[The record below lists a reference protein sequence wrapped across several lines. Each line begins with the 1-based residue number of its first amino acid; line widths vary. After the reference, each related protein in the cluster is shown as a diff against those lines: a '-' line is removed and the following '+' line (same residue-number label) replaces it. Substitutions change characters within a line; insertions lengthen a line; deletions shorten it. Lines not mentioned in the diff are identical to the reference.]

1 MRLHIQARIKNRY
14 LSFTT
19 FVALCARLFSGI
31 TRKNKCCS
39 IELHTSILLLTQQS
53 AKQQL
58 RATNGAN
65 RKVNIELHSRIYQ
78 RSCAYISVLYAF
90 SFLFVRAWRQ
100 VRSARDPSF
109 CQKKNVFE
117 RFERMRLEIKKNV
130 ENKNNN
136 GETKRIGPREGGR
149 EQREKQE
156 GREKSDENRGELR
169 VSRGY
174 VDASFIPDA
183 IVRFS
188 LVVLCHHSSRLT
200 ICPASGFTSL
210 WIYRLSFFPW
220 SCSRRLIAPPLA
232 DGERARP
239 LPKKPSLEQYFRTDR
254 RASLT

>member
-1 MRLHIQARIKNRY
+1 MRLHIQTRIKNRY

-117 RFERMRLEIKKNV
+117 RFERMRLEIKKKRGKQKQQRG
-130 ENKNNN
+130 NKTNRAA
-136 GETKRIGPREGGR
+136 GRRQGTKRETGGEG
-149 EQREKQE
+149 
-156 GREKSDENRGELR
+156 
-169 VSRGY
+169 
-174 VDASFIPDA
+174 
-183 IVRFS
+183 
-188 LVVLCHHSSRLT
+188 
-200 ICPASGFTSL
+200 
-210 WIYRLSFFPW
+210 
-220 SCSRRLIAPPLA
+220 
-232 DGERARP
+232 
-239 LPKKPSLEQYFRTDR
+239 KK
-254 RASLT
+254 

>member
-19 FVALCARLFSGI
+19 FIALCARLFCGI
-31 TRKNKCCS
+31 TKKKKNKYCN

-65 RKVNIELHSRIYQ
+65 RKVNIKLHSRIYQ

-117 RFERMRLEIKKNV
+117 HFERMRLEIKKRGKQKQQRG
-130 ENKNNN
+130 NKTSRAA
-136 GETKRIGPREGGR
+136 GRRLGTKRETGGEEKKWRESGR
-149 EQREKQE
+149 T
-156 GREKSDENRGELR
+156 
-169 VSRGY
+169 
-174 VDASFIPDA
+174 P
-183 IVRFS
+183 
-188 LVVLCHHSSRLT
+188 
-200 ICPASGFTSL
+200 GFTRL
-210 WIYRLSFFPW
+210 RRRIVHPRRYRSILARRTLS
-220 SCSRRLIAPPLA
+220 S
-232 DGERARP
+232 
-239 LPKKPSLEQYFRTDR
+239 
-254 RASLT
+254 